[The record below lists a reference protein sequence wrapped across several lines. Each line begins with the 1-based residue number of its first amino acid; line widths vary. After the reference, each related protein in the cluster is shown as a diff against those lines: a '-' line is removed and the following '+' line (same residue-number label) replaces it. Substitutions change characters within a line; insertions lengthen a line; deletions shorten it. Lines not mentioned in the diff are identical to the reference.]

1 MTTLTDLTNKM
12 KSVGKGLQRTSAFPI
27 DKWQLWDSF
36 NDSKTKLVYVDPATN
51 TSTECDSPGD
61 LAQLVANSTVAYPG
75 FTFNV
80 VDINNYSYSYIVK
93 QSKKYSPTDGNINR
107 YVTTNIA
114 VLIPNSINVE
124 IDNINTNSIIKDTT
138 NNIDSQIYT
147 LEYSNYWSADTKEY
161 HDDFYGLFFN
171 PILYS
176 KYSVSEN
183 STSTSGDIIAET
195 ASNYIPLHAI
205 SIYERSVGS
214 KGNIFLSMFE
224 VSDDVTINVN
234 GGNHNF
240 LSNVSVNSYTYLGS
254 SDTSARLDGNPA
266 QEEHIFTFTKT
277 PIILNKNKNY
287 LLAFTNT
294 NNITQ
299 YTPNAMVNIGVYSK
313 NSYGKVACPLCNA
326 NGTAYG
332 YDNHIPVVKF
342 HAIIP
347 SASPAIEISKTFSRV
362 NSPNTFTELNTF
374 NNGIKTNTISS
385 TIIDIISADNSNISS
400 VYKLEYHH
408 HNTFGKILNI
418 AATSAANIVIDTN
431 PGHSENALSVIQY
444 GSTQYKG
451 INSVAT
457 YDHDI
462 LSTLN
467 DNTLATTK
475 FTKSNINSVSSALN
489 TIIGNTSSEVT
500 GIVNTISS
508 FISGEVSN
516 LSSKVINDVSSVSS
530 AIDSKIIMRIWN

>member
-36 NDSKTKLVYVDPATN
+36 NDSKTKLVYVDPTTN

-61 LAQLVANSTVAYPG
+61 LAQLVANSAVSYPG

-80 VDINNYSYSYIVK
+80 VDINNDSYSYIIK
-93 QSKKYSPTDGNINR
+93 QSKKYSPIDGNINR

-124 IDNINTNSIIKDTT
+124 IDNINANSIIKDT
-138 NNIDSQIYT
+138 NNSIDSQIYT
-147 LEYSNYWSADTKEY
+147 LEYSNYWSTEEY
-161 HDDFYGLFFN
+161 HDNFYGLFFN

-195 ASNYIPLHAI
+195 ASDYIPLHAI
-205 SIYERSVGS
+205 SIYERSSGNQ
-214 KGNIFLSMFE
+214 GNIFLSMFE
-224 VSDDVTINVN
+224 VSDDVTVN
-234 GGNHNF
+234 ASGGNNNF
-240 LSNVSVNSYTYLGS
+240 LSNVSINSYTYLGS

-277 PIILNKNKNY
+277 PIILNKTKNY

-294 NNITQ
+294 NNITD
-299 YTPNAMVNIGVYSK
+299 YTSNAIVNIGVYSK

-332 YDNHIPVVKF
+332 YNNHIPVVKF

-362 NSPNTFTELNTF
+362 NSPNIFTDRNTFTDISASSISSEFINLNDWAVGVHSETG
-374 NNGIKTNTISS
+374 NYAGALRIGTTDINKPIILDTRNQTTPTTYGRIIAYGNIQLSSDNSTIS
-385 TIIDIISADNSNISS
+385 
-400 VYKLEYHH
+400 YKTDLP
-408 HNTFGKILNI
+408 
-418 AATSAANIVIDTN
+418 TS
-431 PGHSENALSVIQY
+431 Y
-444 GSTQYKG
+444 
-451 INSVAT
+451 
-457 YDHDI
+457 
-462 LSTLN
+462 N

-489 TIIGNTSSEVT
+489 TAISTVSSNIT
-500 GIVNTISS
+500 TIVNNASS